1 MSRVFNASG
10 VPQGNEIRINQFTRG
25 NQEEVAITRL
35 GDGSLIT
42 VWMSEGQ
49 DGSEEGIVARQLTA
63 EGVPQG
69 NEFVVNVTR
78 VGEQNLPSVAA
89 LKDGGFIVAW
99 SNVDPNPDTMAR
111 EYDADL
117 NLVTGEVQ
125 LTPNSSTG
133 FLGPELVSLSNEG
146 VGAVWM
152 TLRVL
157 GFFPTVGAEVRTT
170 RSEVPVSTDN
180 NDTLTYEGESSN
192 ILALG
197 GNDWITPGG
206 GSDTIDGGTG
216 FDMVSFINQSQAV
229 RVDLSTGRATS
240 GNGVNLL
247 SNIEGITGSSFGDY
261 IVGDDGNNRLRGAGS
276 YDWFVGSEGADFYD
290 GGTGRDM
297 ISYVSSDSAVQV
309 NLERG
314 RGGAGQADG
323 DRYQNIERV
332 TGSSYQDHL
341 TGDAGDNDLRGLGS
355 YDWLVGSAGRDRYD
369 GGSGLDMI
377 SYSASTSA
385 VSVFLSQGRGTQG
398 DAARNSYTSVERVTG

>member
-1 MSRVFNASG
+1 MVQALGNGNLIAVWVSQSGDGSRNALMSRVFNASG

-35 GDGSLIT
+35 ADGSLIT

-69 NEFVVNVTR
+69 NEFVVNVTT

-99 SNVDPNPDTMAR
+99 SNVDTNPDTMAR

-133 FLGPELVSLSNEG
+133 FLRPELVSLSNGG

-170 RSEVPVSTDN
+170 RSEVPVPTDN

-229 RVDLSTGRATS
+229 RVELSTGRATS

-276 YDWFVGSEGADFYD
+276 YDWFVGSEGAD
-290 GGTGRDM
+290 
-297 ISYVSSDSAVQV
+297 
-309 NLERG
+309 
-314 RGGAGQADG
+314 
-323 DRYQNIERV
+323 
-332 TGSSYQDHL
+332 
-341 TGDAGDNDLRGLGS
+341 
-355 YDWLVGSAGRDRYD
+355 RYD

-398 DAARNSYTSVERVTG
+398 DAARDSYTSVERVTG